1 MDWLAKANCCEALL
15 RSINRVLSPWP
26 ATVDMKVA
34 RWNSSVCCSTPSVDV
49 ETQKNG
55 TCDVISAQLVFFGLI
70 AHILANKCQGI
81 WVHIFTWKKV
91 NPNFGKSKVPF
102 ARKDW
107 SWNTSC
113 NTNMSPPK
121 VVGKIYNCPFP
132 KCILSLEGIYRST
145 FPKKPPPNPRS
156 LHPAW
161 CLLALGLASVD
172 LWVHDVKA
180 RWNV

>member
-121 VVGKIYNCPFP
+121 TGFKSSFP
-132 KCILSLEGIYRST
+132 KVRYVSFLESLFFLTVISFTHSVPHKSYWSQLQFQAG
-145 FPKKPPPNPRS
+145 P
-156 LHPAW
+156 
-161 CLLALGLASVD
+161 LLPG
-172 LWVHDVKA
+172 W
-180 RWNV
+180 